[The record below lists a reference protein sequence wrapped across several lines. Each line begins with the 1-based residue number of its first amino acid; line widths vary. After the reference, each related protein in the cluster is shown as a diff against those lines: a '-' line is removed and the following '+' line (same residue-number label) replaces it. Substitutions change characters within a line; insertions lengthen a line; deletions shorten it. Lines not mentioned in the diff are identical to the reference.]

1 MPKSATTARPRT
13 PRPKSAAPERRRF
26 WLQYPSR
33 QVKRPI
39 LWEMSRKFP
48 EVKFDIRQAT
58 VNEEIGLIGLEL
70 QAPRSEIKAV
80 IKWFE
85 KHGVKVEPVE
95 INVIES

>member
-1 MPKSATTARPRT
+1 MPKPAARK
-13 PRPKSAAPERRRF
+13 PKAPAAECRRF

-48 EVKFDIRQAT
+48 EVRFDIRQAT
-58 VNEEIGLIGLEL
+58 VNEEIGLICLEL
-70 QAPRSEIKAV
+70 EAPRADIKAA

>member
-1 MPKSATTARPRT
+1 MPKPAA
-13 PRPKSAAPERRRF
+13 PRPKPSKAPAAERRRF

-48 EVKFDIRQAT
+48 EVRFDIRQAT
-58 VNEEIGLIGLEL
+58 VNEEIGLICLEL
-70 QAPRSEIKAV
+70 EAPRSELKAA
-80 IKWFE
+80 IRWFE
-85 KHGVKVEPVE
+85 RHGVQVEPVE

>member
-1 MPKSATTARPRT
+1 MPKPAARK
-13 PRPKSAAPERRRF
+13 PKAPAAERRRF

-48 EVKFDIRQAT
+48 EVRFDIRQAT

-70 QAPRSEIKAV
+70 EAPRAEIKAA